1 MEKYGFQYEY
11 KLKSKNPEKV
21 FKSCKKITT
30 DEETTRFF
38 EKILSFQEKLP
49 FNISTMGRNTVLCFQ
64 PYSRYLLIN
73 YGILI
78 HGYPSATAGIR

>member
-1 MEKYGFQYEY
+1 MVFNMSIS
-11 KLKSKNPEKV
+11 LKAKIQK
-21 FKSCKKITT
+21 KSSRVVKKITT
-30 DEETTRFF
+30 DEETTRSF

-64 PYSRYLLIN
+64 PYSRCLLIN

-78 HGYPSATAGIR
+78 HGYPSAIAGIR